1 MSTWARLVAEAL
13 PAPERAPGPVERWS
27 VRPGE
32 VGARVSGHEVSL
44 IRPVAGEEDWERV
57 CAALASQPVFRGP
70 SLDGR
75 LPVESERVFAVVGL
89 PLVPPG
95 WGPLA
100 ASCSCAQWRSVCG
113 HLGAVVEELGVRADA
128 DPFVLVRWAG
138 SDRSEFVAR
147 VGAAAARQDG
157 REGPDAPHRPRT
169 GGADPASAAVFWSVP
184 DLPALPEGLAEAG
197 ARVRAS
203 APGPLLDGLP
213 VFDRR
218 T

>member
-13 PAPERAPGPVERWS
+13 PVPGRAPGPVEWWS

-32 VGARVSGHEVSL
+32 VGARVAGHEVSL
-44 IRPVAGEEDWERV
+44 IRPVAEDQDWERV

-75 LPVESERVFAVVGL
+75 LPVESARVFAVVGL

-100 ASCSCAQWRSVCG
+100 ASCTCAQWRSVCG
-113 HLGAVVEELGVRADA
+113 HLGAVVAELGARADA

-138 SDRSEFVAR
+138 GDRAAFVAR
-147 VGAAAARQDG
+147 VSAAAARQDG
-157 REGPDAPHRPRT
+157 ESGGGVPEGPQED
-169 GGADPASAAVFWSVP
+169 GADPASAAVFWSAPV
-184 DLPALPEGLAEAG
+184 LPALPQGLAEAG
-197 ARVRAS
+197 ARVRAA
-203 APGPLLDGLP
+203 APGSLLDDLP
-213 VFDRR
+213 VLDRR

>member
-13 PAPERAPGPVERWS
+13 PVPGRAPGPVERWS

-32 VGARVSGHEVSL
+32 VGARVAGHEVSL
-44 IRPVAGEEDWERV
+44 IRPVAEEEDWDRV

-95 WGPLA
+95 WDPLA
-100 ASCSCAQWRSVCG
+100 ASCTCAQWSSVCG
-113 HLGAVVEELGVRADA
+113 HLGAVVAELGARAEA

-138 SDRSEFVAR
+138 GDRAAFVAR
-147 VGAAAARQDG
+147 VSAAAAQQN
-157 REGPDAPHRPRT
+157 
-169 GGADPASAAVFWSVP
+169 GGGTPEVPQEDVADPASAAVFWSAP
-184 DLPALPEGLAEAG
+184 ALPALPQDLAEAG
-197 ARVRAS
+197 ARVQAA
-203 APGPLLDGLP
+203 APGPLLDELP

>member
-13 PAPERAPGPVERWS
+13 PVPERSSGPVERWS
-27 VRPGE
+27 VLPGE
-32 VGARVSGHEVSL
+32 VGARVAGHEVSL
-44 IRPVAGEEDWERV
+44 IRPVAEEGDWDRV

-100 ASCSCAQWRSVCG
+100 ASCTCAQWRSMCG
-113 HLGAVVEELGVRADA
+113 HLGAVVAELGARADA

-138 SDRSEFVAR
+138 GDRAAFVAR
-147 VGAAAARQDG
+147 VSVAAARQDG
-157 REGPDAPHRPRT
+157 EGAPEGPQ
-169 GGADPASAAVFWSVP
+169 GADPDPRSAAAFWSAP
-184 DLPALPEGLAEAG
+184 PLPALPEDLAQEG
-197 ARVRAS
+197 SRVRAA
-203 APGPLLDGLP
+203 APGSLLDDLP

>member
-1 MSTWARLVAEAL
+1 MSTWAGLVAEAL
-13 PAPERAPGPVERWS
+13 PVPGRAPGPVQRWS

-32 VGARVSGHEVSL
+32 VAARVAGHEVSL
-44 IRPVAGEEDWERV
+44 IRPVAEEEDWDRV

-75 LPVESERVFAVVGL
+75 LPVESARVFAVVGL

-100 ASCSCAQWRSVCG
+100 TSCTCEQWRSVCG
-113 HLGAVVEELGVRADA
+113 HLGAVVAELGTRSDA

-138 SDRSEFVAR
+138 GDRASFVAR
-147 VGAAAARQDG
+147 VTVAAARQDG
-157 REGPDAPHRPRT
+157 EAAPEAPRGT
-169 GGADPASAAVFWSVP
+169 APAPGSAAAFWSAP
-184 DLPALPEGLAEAG
+184 PLPALPEDLAKAG
-197 ARVRAS
+197 ARVRAA
-203 APGPLLDGLP
+203 APGSLLDDLP

-218 T
+218 S